1 MIGPVGATNGASR
14 PEPAV
19 PTLVISARYLVVANE
34 PFVAVGL
41 LTETNIRMLGPSLR
55 QVFPI
60 PRDDKF
66 DDLLKALDQ
75 ARSETRQRG

>member
-1 MIGPVGATNGASR
+1 MADDP
-14 PEPAV
+14 
-19 PTLVISARYLVVANE
+19 Y
-34 PFVAVGL
+34 VAVGL

-66 DDLLKALDQ
+66 DDLLKALDE
-75 ARSETRQRG
+75 ARGETQSRG

>member
-1 MIGPVGATNGASR
+1 MIGRIDATNRRAG
-14 PEPAV
+14 PEQSPANLCY
-19 PTLVISARYLVVANE
+19 PVVAQD

-60 PRDDKF
+60 PRDHKF
-66 DDLLKALDQ
+66 DDLVKALDD
-75 ARSETRQRG
+75 ACERAPR